1 MDTYALPL
9 DRRAC
14 VLWCIFSW
22 ETRSIGDRERA
33 EQIRKAIE
41 NARCDDLVSEE
52 QAIELKYKGHK
63 KVLDAIA
70 KAKLLDM

>member
-1 MDTYALPL
+1 LLAFF
-9 DRRAC
+9 C
-14 VLWCIFSW
+14 KS
-22 ETRSIGDRERA
+22 G
-33 EQIRKAIE
+33 KAIE